1 MMSQVSTMRG
11 NVEIEIIFFEGCPHS
26 DVALERAR
34 EAVALEGVAANV
46 RMVEILGTDD
56 AITRRFL
63 GSPTIQVDGE
73 DVELAARVRNDYGFM
88 CRTYRDSDGNVAG
101 APSVELISTAIKG
114 RLSPKN

>member
-1 MMSQVSTMRG
+1 MRG
-11 NVEIEIIFFEGCPHS
+11 NVEIEIIFFEGCPNS

-46 RMVEILGTDD
+46 RMIEILGTDD

-88 CRTYRDSDGNVAG
+88 CRTYRDSDGHVAG

-114 RLSPKN
+114 RLSPKH